1 MLQARTS
8 VSKDEND
15 VMARDLPERTNGQAQ
30 LWASRQARPATTP
43 RLPKLHLNPEFGQ
56 RRYIGHTD
64 SPADAKYSSTN
75 SSARFCSPGVS
86 G

>member
-43 RLPKLHLNPEFGQ
+43 RLPKLHLNPEID
-56 RRYIGHTD
+56 RYLLRIVEHFACHTQPLAQSIPAGVIEGH
-64 SPADAKYSSTN
+64 A
-75 SSARFCSPGVS
+75 
-86 G
+86 